1 MPGTPSLSDAE
12 VSAHARLH
20 APPPAVL
27 LVTVLTL
34 SAVAMLAGAWMVR
47 AQRYVIAGRGVG
59 YALGILGLSS
69 MLLLLLYPLRKHGW
83 AFRGVGPIRA
93 WFHTHMA
100 LGILGPTMVLLHSN
114 FQLGSTNSTVALVSA
129 LVVGSSGYV
138 GRFAYSRIH
147 FGLSGERTHFA
158 EVRDDVRTLRDG
170 LEVEYPELAA
180 SFEEFEEWA
189 NATGVSAMA
198 AMFRFLTA
206 QRRVQR
212 LRQRVPWDH
221 LSGTAL
227 ELSERLEDYLQAAQ
241 RLARFRAYE
250 RLFGVWHALHIPLCF
265 FLFSAA
271 LVHVLA
277 VHAY

>member
-1 MPGTPSLSDAE
+1 MPSLSDGE

-129 LVVGSSGYV
+129 LLVGSSGYV

>member
-1 MPGTPSLSDAE
+1 MPSLSDGE

-83 AFRGVGPIRA
+83 AFRGVGPIRV

-129 LVVGSSGYV
+129 LLVGSSGYV